1 MPAPADPAPSPPTVE
16 RGAALAL
23 LPVAATIDYYALP
36 GWLQNQPL
44 VQFAPQLIGYLAF
57 ALWASH
63 NGSIVSRIGLPRS
76 QWRQGLR
83 LGAVT
88 GTILGCVN
96 SLVILHLVP
105 YLGRD
110 ITFLRDTPHARVPVE
125 IMLPWFIAGI
135 ALFVEVNFRGFV
147 LGRLAVIESALWRGA
162 MLQRISPF
170 ALLTSALVFAF
181 DPFMVATFQHLHWI
195 AVYDGLVWGMV
206 WVLTRNLYATI
217 VAHAVEV
224 AIVYSAVRWT
234 LIG

>member
-16 RGAALAL
+16 RSAALAL

-36 GWLQNQPL
+36 AWLQNQPL

-63 NGSIVSRIGLPRS
+63 NSSIVSRIGLPRS

-125 IMLPWFIAGI
+125 IKVSRLRTRYLGI
-135 ALFVEVNFRGFV
+135 NEFLT
-147 LGRLAVIESALWRGA
+147 
-162 MLQRISPF
+162 
-170 ALLTSALVFAF
+170 ALLSLPHPIRSSLFCG
-181 DPFMVATFQHLHWI
+181 WC
-195 AVYDGLVWGMV
+195 
-206 WVLTRNLYATI
+206 
-217 VAHAVEV
+217 
-224 AIVYSAVRWT
+224 
-234 LIG
+234 

>member
-1 MPAPADPAPSPPTVE
+1 MPAPVDAAPSRRTDE
-16 RGAALAL
+16 RAAALAL

-36 GWLQNQPL
+36 GWLQSQPS
-44 VQFAPQLIGYLAF
+44 VQFAPQLIGYLAL
-57 ALWASH
+57 ALWATQ
-63 NGSIVSRIGLPRS
+63 NGSIASRIGLQRS
-76 QWRQGLR
+76 QWRQGLK

-96 SLVILHLVP
+96 SLVILRLVP
-105 YLGRD
+105 SLGWD
-110 ITFLRDTPHARVPVE
+110 ITFLTDTPHARVPVQ

-135 ALFVEVNFRGFV
+135 ALLVEVNFRGFV

-162 MLQRISPF
+162 IAQRLSPF

-195 AVYDGLVWGMV
+195 AVWDGLVWGLL
-206 WVLTRNLYATI
+206 WLLTRNLYATI

-224 AIVYSAVRWT
+224 VMMYSALRWT
-234 LIG
+234 LMG